1 MRLTRTCVTCAVVV
15 LATLAMPV
23 LHATAASR
31 TFIIASSA
39 NPTTLNPVLTT
50 EFPAHFTSAMIFNS
64 LVTTTLDL
72 RTEADLAESWTV
84 SPDGLTYT
92 FTLRDGVKWHDGKP
106 FTAQDVKFT
115 ADELWKK
122 YAPHGPSVFA
132 NIDVVSVIAP
142 RTVVFKLKTRFA
154 PLMTYL
160 GTPYFSPILPKHLY
174 EGTDVLK
181 NDYNA
186 KPVGTGPFVFEEWR
200 RGQHIKVKKNAVYF
214 KKGLPLLDSAVVQI
228 MPDEPSRLRALEKG
242 EIDMAVLIPN
252 HVVPKWQRSSEIGV
266 TSETWKSF
274 ASLGWIFVNMRSP
287 LVGGLDDKGRKVR
300 QALYHTLDRK
310 AVVEKVYFGAAKVAS
325 GPINSGHGFA
335 FKPGLPSYDF
345 DPTRAEKLLDEAGY
359 PRKADGVRFKLNMPV
374 TVSRAEFS
382 KVPEL
387 WREDLKKVGIDL
399 NLTTSDD
406 PAFLDRTFK
415 QWDYDVFYT
424 TPYTGPD
431 PSVSAARFYITSNIK
446 KAAFTNA
453 SGYSN
458 PRVDELFQ
466 QAQTEV
472 DPEIRKR
479 AFWEIQD
486 ILVRD
491 LPGLWILE
499 IKWHD
504 AYRSRFK
511 NVGLSPFG
519 PADSR
524 ERVDLK

>member
-1 MRLTRTCVTCAVVV
+1 MRLTRTRVTCAAVV
-15 LATLAMPV
+15 LVSLAMV
-23 LHATAASR
+23 FAHAAAASKV
-31 TFIIASSA
+31 FIIASSA

-50 EFPAHFTSAMIFNS
+50 EFPAHFTSAMLFNS
-64 LVTTTLDL
+64 LVTTTLDF
-72 RTEADLAESWTV
+72 RTEPDLAESWTI
-84 SPDGLTYT
+84 SPDGLVYT
-92 FTLRDGVKWHDGKP
+92 FTLREGVKWHDGKP
-106 FTAQDVKFT
+106 FTAEDVKFT
-115 ADELWKK
+115 AEELWKK

-132 NIDVVSVIAP
+132 NIDTVSVTDP

-160 GTPYFSPILPKHLY
+160 GTPYFSPVLPKHLY
-174 EGTDVLK
+174 EGTDVVK
-181 NDYNA
+181 NEYNA

-200 RGQHIKVKKNAVYF
+200 RGQHIKLKKNAAYF

-242 EIDMAVLIPN
+242 EIDSAVLIPN
-252 HVVPKWQRSSEIGV
+252 HIVPKWQRASDIEV

-287 LVGGLDDKGRKVR
+287 LIGGLDDKGRKMR

-310 AVVEKVYFGAAKVAS
+310 AVLEKIYFGAGKVAS
-325 GPINSGHGFA
+325 GPINSGHTFA

-345 DPTRAEKLLDEAGY
+345 DLARAEKLFDEAGF
-359 PRKADGVRFKLNMPV
+359 PRKADGPRFKLNMPI

-387 WREDLKKVGIDL
+387 WREDLKKVGVEL
-399 NLTTSDD
+399 NLIASDD
-406 PAFLDRTFK
+406 TAFLDRTFK

-458 PRVDELFQ
+458 SRVDELFQ
-466 QAQTEV
+466 LAQTEV
-472 DPEIRKR
+472 DPGARKR
-479 AFWEIQD
+479 AFSEIQD

-491 LPGLWILE
+491 LPGLWIIE
-499 IKWHD
+499 IMWHD

>member
-1 MRLTRTCVTCAVVV
+1 MRLTRTGAVCGAVILAACAIILPRAV
-15 LATLAMPV
+15 
-23 LHATAASR
+23 AAPK

-50 EFPAHFTSAMIFNS
+50 EFPAHFTSAMLFNS
-64 LVTTTLDL
+64 LVTTTLEF
-72 RTEADLAESWTV
+72 RTEPDLAESWKI

-92 FTLRDGVKWHDGKP
+92 FVLRDGVTWHDGKP
-106 FTAQDVKFT
+106 FTAHDVKFT
-115 ADELWKK
+115 VDELWKK

-132 NIDVVSVIAP
+132 SIESASVVDP
-142 RTVVFKLKTRFA
+142 RTITLTLKTRFA

-174 EGTDVLK
+174 EGTDVVK
-181 NDYNA
+181 NEYNA
-186 KPVGTGPFVFEEWR
+186 KPVGTGPFVFDGWV
-200 RGQHIKVKKNAVYF
+200 RGQHIKLRKNAAYF
-214 KKGLPLLDSAVVQI
+214 KKGLPLLESAVVQI
-228 MPDEPSRLRALEKG
+228 MPDEPGRLRALERG

-252 HVVPKWQRSSEIGV
+252 HVVPKWQRSKEIDV

-274 ASLGWIFVNMRSP
+274 ASLGWVFVNMRSP
-287 LVGGLDDKGRKVR
+287 IVGGVDDKGRKVR

-310 AVVEKVYFGAAKVAS
+310 AVLEKVYFGAGRIAA
-325 GPINSGHGFA
+325 GPINSAHTFA
-335 FKPGLPSYDF
+335 FKPGLPSYEF
-345 DPTRAEKLLDEAGY
+345 DLARAGKLLDEAGY
-359 PRKADGVRFKLNMPV
+359 PRKADGLRFRLNMPV

-387 WREDLKKVGIDL
+387 WREDLKKVGIEL
-399 NLTTSDD
+399 NLITSDD
-406 PAFLDRTFK
+406 TAFLDRTFK

-431 PSVSAARFYITSNIK
+431 PSVSAARFYISSNIK

-466 QAQTEV
+466 RAQTDV
-472 DPEIRKR
+472 DPEARKR

-491 LPGLWILE
+491 LPCLWILE

-504 AYRSRFK
+504 AYASRFK
-511 NVGLSPFG
+511 SVGLSPFG